1 MESYSTIG
9 NNLVEDAKMSA
20 RNVNVFYGD
29 KQAILMFIWTL
40 RKTKSLR

>member
-9 NNLVEDAKMSA
+9 NNLVDDEKMSV

-29 KQAILMFIWTL
+29 KQAMFDVHMDIT
-40 RKTKSLR
+40 